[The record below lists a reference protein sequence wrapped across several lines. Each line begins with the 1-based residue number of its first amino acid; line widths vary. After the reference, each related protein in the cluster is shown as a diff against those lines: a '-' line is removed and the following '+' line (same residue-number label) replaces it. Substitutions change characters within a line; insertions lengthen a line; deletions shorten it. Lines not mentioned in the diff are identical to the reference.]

1 MGKRMSPNA
10 LNIALAL
17 LQFVTVVALIFYV
30 WKTWQI
36 ANATTRSAEN
46 SAATLK
52 QMQEIREAEN
62 APNVVAVFDVDREN
76 DFLYLVVRNIGK
88 SIAKS
93 VKLQFRPPLRNTE
106 GTDLSTLPLVMNGFG
121 DIPPNH

>member
-1 MGKRMSPNA
+1 MKSRRRVNSTVRQLLCIGKGMSPNA

-30 WKTWQI
+30 WKTWQT

-62 APNVVAVFDVDREN
+62 APNVVAFFDVDREN

-93 VKLQFRPPLRNTE
+93 VKL
-106 GTDLSTLPLVMNGFG
+106 
-121 DIPPNH
+121 